1 MYATIVRVSVPI
13 VVKRDA
19 RNSHELRNARGNSI
33 GKETTMKNRTSLFVV
48 ALFVILCAGA
58 ARADLFPA
66 NPTSADNLKLSLERV
81 CSRNLPYKANSY
93 VVTMSQNNI
102 TVKEGDIVPGIV
114 SLCPAQPR
122 EEFDLGRLPA
132 GDYTLTVVDSTNA
145 GVPNRVLIDH
155 SPFTVTD
162 AHATKVAPYVRLDY
176 SGHWWDPSDPG
187 WGLFIWH
194 DARDNVLAAW
204 FTYTPDGKPMW
215 YVFQPVFNTS
225 SATRTVDLLQTSR
238 APGPTSPPPGPN
250 TYAVI
255 GSASL
260 DFAHYDY
267 INNGDI
273 DTGILSYTFTG
284 GAKLVRNIRRFK
296 P

>member
-1 MYATIVRVSVPI
+1 M
-13 VVKRDA
+13 KK
-19 RNSHELRNARGNSI
+19 SI
-33 GKETTMKNRTSLFVV
+33 RIFAV
-48 ALFVILCAGA
+48 ALFVILFAGA
-58 ARADLFPA
+58 VKAQLSGIFTIFQPA
-66 NPTSADNLKLSLERV
+66 NPTSADSITLGMQDGSCGGDIPFIANPYTLS
-81 CSRNLPYKANSY
+81 
-93 VVTMSQNNI
+93 MSQNNLTI
-102 TVKEGDIVPGIV
+102 MMGTRVSGRVKPSPCPPGK
-114 SLCPAQPR
+114 R

-132 GDYTLTVVDSTNA
+132 GNYTVSVVEPAMQGAPS
-145 GVPNRVLIDH
+145 RVVFSNFPL
-155 SPFTVTD
+155 TVTD

-176 SGHWWDPSDPG
+176 SGQWWDPSDPG

-194 DARDNVLAAW
+194 DARDAVLAAW

-215 YVFQPVFNTS
+215 YTFQPVFNTS
-225 SATRTVDLLQTSR
+225 SATRVVDLLQTSR

-267 INNGDI
+267 LNNGDI
-273 DTGILSYTFTG
+273 DTGILTYTFTG

>member
-1 MYATIVRVSVPI
+1 
-13 VVKRDA
+13 
-19 RNSHELRNARGNSI
+19 
-33 GKETTMKNRTSLFVV
+33 MKNRISLFVV

-66 NPTSADNLKLSLERV
+66 NPTSADNIKLSMTDRTCGGL
-81 CSRNLPYKANSY
+81 SPYKANPYRVS
-93 VVTMSQNNI
+93 MSQNNI
-102 TVKEGDIVPGIV
+102 TVTLGEKGGSGIVP
-114 SLCPAQPR
+114 LCPPAAPR

-145 GVPNRVLIDH
+145 SFPNRVLIDH

-162 AHATKVAPYVRLDY
+162 ARAAKTAPYVRLDY
-176 SGHWWDPSDPG
+176 SGHWWDPNDSG

-194 DARDNVLAAW
+194 DARDAVLAAW

-225 SATRTVDLLQTSR
+225 SATQTVDLYQTSR

-273 DTGILSYTFTG
+273 DTAILSYTFTG

>member
-1 MYATIVRVSVPI
+1 M
-13 VVKRDA
+13 KK
-19 RNSHELRNARGNSI
+19 SI
-33 GKETTMKNRTSLFVV
+33 NLFAV
-48 ALFVILCAGA
+48 ALFTIFCAGA
-58 ARADLFPA
+58 VRAQVLPFPYVLSPA
-66 NPTSADNLKLSLERV
+66 APTSVDNIKLSIKSTTCGDVLAYTK
-81 CSRNLPYKANSY
+81 NPYTVA
-93 VVTMSQNNI
+93 MSQNQI
-102 TVKEGDIVPGIV
+102 TVTMGPRLAFRPV
-114 SLCPAQPR
+114 LCPESEPR

-132 GDYTLTVVDSTNA
+132 GNYTLTLIWPPSPDRIANSELLISNA
-145 GVPNRVLIDH
+145 
-155 SPFTVTD
+155 PFTVTD
-162 AHATKVAPYVRLDY
+162 ARATKVAPYVRLDY
-176 SGHWWDPSDPG
+176 SGHWWDPNDSG

-194 DARDNVLAAW
+194 DARDAVLAAW

-215 YVFQPVFNTS
+215 YTFQPVFNTS
-225 SATRTVDLLQTSR
+225 SATRVVDLLQTSR

-250 TYAVI
+250 TYTVV

-267 INNGDI
+267 LNNGDI